1 MYKLYKFS
9 KQQLYN
15 LIPLL
20 MPQPDKQVGNSP
32 PGLIF
37 NTNFAKTYRMPFV
50 QIESLRDK
58 EEQIRKEEWMNIRQI
73 WTTLRK

>member
-37 NTNFAKTYRMPFV
+37 NTNFAKT
-50 QIESLRDK
+50 
-58 EEQIRKEEWMNIRQI
+58 
-73 WTTLRK
+73 